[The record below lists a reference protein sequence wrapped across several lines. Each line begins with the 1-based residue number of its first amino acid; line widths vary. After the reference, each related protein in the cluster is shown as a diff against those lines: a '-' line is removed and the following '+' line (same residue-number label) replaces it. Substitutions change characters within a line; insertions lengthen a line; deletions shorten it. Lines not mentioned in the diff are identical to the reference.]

1 MTRPNRWRSPPFA
14 RPWVMRRNF
23 FILLLALLAAGCVT
37 PQPPPEKN
45 SFRTAQLFP
54 TEALVT
60 QRGVLTVRGRQFT
73 LNGYIA
79 RSATRGLRLIITEN
93 LGGVLAD
100 VLVKPDG
107 KVFVLKSRP
116 PFQPA
121 WVEHYIAADL
131 KYVFADAP
139 ETNCPVQ
146 VLSPTHFV
154 IERRW
159 YKLDLRTVDVKP
171 GAQPS
176 EMFTETQEGT
186 Q

>member
-1 MTRPNRWRSPPFA
+1 
-14 RPWVMRRNF
+14 MRRNF
-23 FILLLALLAAGCVT
+23 FILLLALLAGGCAT

-131 KYVFADAP
+131 KCIFADAP
-139 ETNCPVQ
+139 ETNCPVR
-146 VLSPTHFV
+146 VLSPNHFV

-176 EMFTETQEGT
+176 EMFTEIRGETP
-186 Q
+186 